1 MTQQFPPSLRDALS
15 RVIAVINGK
24 GGVGKTSW
32 TAAVAALLAA
42 AGERVLIVDLDKQGN
57 IGDDLG
63 YNAVGMS
70 DAGLALSNAVQFGRP
85 PLILHDVRPN
95 LDVMPGGRQGQDFP
109 RRYLVE
115 LSGAL
120 AARAGDGEH
129 GRASAILA
137 LAHMLAPIAP
147 DYSVVLIDCPPMLE
161 PLQRA
166 GLGAAHYAIV
176 PTKTDKSS
184 LEGLAEVHSLFRE
197 VRSYNPTLELL
208 GVVLFGITSAAKIAR
223 AQATE
228 WIQAAMGEDAPIFKP
243 TVRHTEAVAE
253 IVRRHGQ
260 PPGELVLGPETGTSA
275 TTARAAAGLA
285 KDYAAMRKEMII
297 RMMALEAAVAAD
309 ANGPEV
315 GADAP

>member
-32 TAAVAALLAA
+32 TAAIAALLAA
-42 AGERVLIVDLDKQGN
+42 AGERVLVIDFDKQGN

-63 YNAVGMS
+63 YNAVGWS
-70 DAGLALSNAVQFGRP
+70 DAGLALSNAVLFGHQ
-85 PLILHDVRPN
+85 PLILRDVRPN
-95 LDVMPGGRQGQDFP
+95 LDVMPGGRQGREFP

-120 AARAGDGEH
+120 AARAGESEY
-129 GRASAILA
+129 GRASATLA

-147 DYSVVLIDCPPMLE
+147 AYSIILIDCPPMLE

-166 GLGAAHYAIV
+166 GLGAARYVIV

-184 LEGLAEVHSLFRE
+184 LEGLADVHSLFGE
-197 VRSYNPTLELL
+197 VRAYNPTLELL
-208 GVVLFGITSAAKIAR
+208 GVVLFGITSSAKIAR
-223 AQATE
+223 AHATE

-253 IVRRHGQ
+253 IVRKNGQ
-260 PPGELVLGPETGTSA
+260 PPGELALGPETGTSA

-285 KDYAAMRKEMII
+285 KDYAAMRKEVII
-297 RMMALEAAVAAD
+297 RMMALEAAAAS
-309 ANGPEV
+309 GPEV
-315 GADAP
+315 GAGAA